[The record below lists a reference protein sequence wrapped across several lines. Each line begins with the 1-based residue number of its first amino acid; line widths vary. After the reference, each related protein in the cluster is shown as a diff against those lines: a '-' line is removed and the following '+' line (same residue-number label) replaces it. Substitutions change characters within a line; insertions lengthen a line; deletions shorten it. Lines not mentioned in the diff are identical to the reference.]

1 MIQAGDDTNPR
12 VIYAYGHEVPSSSA
26 VDAHLV
32 MHTDHGFMQFRFAK
46 DPTTSTF
53 VASSASSPSS
63 TSAPSL
69 PPPNRPPHHAPPVT
83 DIPLLRFQ
91 RYIVVHA
98 VFCTLGFLVLLPA
111 GVFLARYLRTFTPTW
126 FQGHWIIQFAIG
138 VSDYFY
144 LLCRSLIR
152 VFSWAFHRHGLCV
165 RCSRSVQDRCT
176 PS

>member
-1 MIQAGDDTNPR
+1 MDDNTNPR
-12 VIYAYGHEVPSSSA
+12 VIYAYGAEVPSSSA
-26 VDAHLV
+26 VDAHLAIHV
-32 MHTDHGFMQFRFAK
+32 EHGFMQFNIAK
-46 DPTTSTF
+46 DPSASTS
-53 VASSASSPSS
+53 VASSPSP
-63 TSAPSL
+63 TSAPSAPL
-69 PPPNRPPHHAPPVT
+69 PNRPPHHAPPVA

-111 GVFLARYLRTFTPTW
+111 GVLLARYLRTFSHTW
-126 FQGHWIIQFAIG
+126 FQGHWIIQFSIG
-138 VSDYFY
+138 APHYFH

-152 VFSWAFHRHGLCV
+152 VSSWAFHHHGLCV